1 MTVLVTGASGFVG
14 SAMCTRL
21 LESGIKYR
29 ASVRKLLL
37 GLPHADVSLTG
48 PIDGQTDWKNA
59 LRGVRTVI
67 HLAARVHVMRETSS
81 HPLAEFRRVNVE
93 GTANLARQAAM
104 ADVTRIIYVS
114 SLKANGESTYIGH
127 PFRAEDEP
135 EPQDPYGVSKLEA
148 ELALRRVS
156 EDTGLEVV
164 IVRPPLIYGPNVKG
178 NFEAMMSWLACGVP
192 LPLAS
197 ITDNRRGFI
206 GLDNFVDLLERC
218 IDHPEAANQTFMA
231 SDGED
236 LSTAEL
242 LLRMGRAMNVKS
254 RLFYLPSSLLWLGA
268 KVSGK
273 DDVFQRLC
281 GSLQVDIKKTKQLL
295 EWEPAIS
302 VDEGFRRVAAALR

>member
-1 MTVLVTGASGFVG
+1 
-14 SAMCTRL
+14 MCTRL

-37 GLPHADVSLTG
+37 GLPHADFTLTG

-81 HPLAEFRRVNVE
+81 HPLAEFRRVNAE

-104 ADVTRIIYVS
+104 ADATRIIYVS
-114 SLKANGESTYIGH
+114 SLKVNGESTYIGH

-178 NFEAMMSWLACGVP
+178 NFESMMSWLSCGVP

-197 ITDNRRGFI
+197 ITDNRRSFI

-218 IDHPEAANQTFMA
+218 IDHPAAANQTFMA

-242 LLRMGRAMNVKS
+242 LLRMGRAMNVQS
-254 RLFYLPSSLLWLGA
+254 RLFYLPSGLMRLGA